1 MSLEKNTLEEYQQI
15 LNNLLSPL
23 VRGLVLSIRKLKSP
37 SPNNALYKFS
47 VNWPV
52 VLDKKSK
59 VKRWTDNRLK
69 GIRNAHLSFKL
80 R

>member
-37 SPNNALYKFS
+37 SPNNALCQ
-47 VNWPV
+47 V
-52 VLDKKSK
+52 
-59 VKRWTDNRLK
+59 
-69 GIRNAHLSFKL
+69 
-80 R
+80 